1 MPAQGQFNLDN
12 AELEPGEP
20 LRLALLVQNL
30 GTGTE
35 SYALTPTGM
44 AAAWTT
50 IRPAY
55 ITLFG
60 GSNESVDIDVRAPR
74 LATTTAGP
82 LTLGV
87 RIVPQGTPDEVVE
100 AETTVHVAEIG
111 DRRLT
116 VLQPA
121 IRARRRARFEV
132 MIENLGN
139 TQASCRMNLIEP
151 TGRLTGRF
159 DPPSVG
165 VPSGGSTLT
174 RLTVTTRR
182 MHWDRQSHSIPFIA
196 EAEQSSGGN
205 AVSGSAV
212 SGGATLVQA
221 SMVPDRLG
229 ARLIGAAVGVAA
241 LTAAW
246 FGVVRPEIRRS
257 AERAVNALPP
267 VTAPVGPIGTGST
280 VPTGSAPVVDPSLV
294 GEPFSSSLPSGAAA
308 TQVSKQSYTV
318 PSGKHLSVKQFVIQ
332 NPAGDQGTASL
343 AIGTNPFEYNLAALD
358 GIDAN
363 QGFLD
368 PLVLKAGDT
377 ITFSVTCAAVG
388 RAGADTCSASA
399 TIIGR
404 LVDN

>member
-241 LTAAW
+241 LTAA
-246 FGVVRPEIRRS
+246 
-257 AERAVNALPP
+257 
-267 VTAPVGPIGTGST
+267 
-280 VPTGSAPVVDPSLV
+280 
-294 GEPFSSSLPSGAAA
+294 
-308 TQVSKQSYTV
+308 
-318 PSGKHLSVKQFVIQ
+318 
-332 NPAGDQGTASL
+332 
-343 AIGTNPFEYNLAALD
+343 
-358 GIDAN
+358 
-363 QGFLD
+363 
-368 PLVLKAGDT
+368 
-377 ITFSVTCAAVG
+377 
-388 RAGADTCSASA
+388 
-399 TIIGR
+399 
-404 LVDN
+404 